1 MPVVFDDAHS
11 ILGATGSD
19 LNRAVNVTRARSL
32 HGSSRCNCP
41 STNAPG
47 KTFRRVDCALSCLSQ
62 SRLQCFLPLF
72 RLVDPLCDRPAHV
85 ALPRLTRLFAYSNTG
100 NDRLATTTFSSRNAR
115 SMSLASPPVNRQ
127 GCNLTAACPVS
138 GAWKESIVGADDI
151 LHVSMSRL
159 LPPEHLVLAQ
169 TTSAKCQIGAH
180 KNRSKS
186 ADITVR
192 DVLKPTGSDRGA
204 DRVPFMATLIMSAKL
219 NDIDPQVLLAD
230 VIARIADTPITRLE
244 QLLPWNWTP
253 PTVNAQP
260 A

>member
-72 RLVDPLCDRPAHV
+72 HLVDPLCDRPAHV
-85 ALPRLTRLFAYSNTG
+85 ALPRLMRLFAYSNTG
-100 NDRLATTTFSSRNAR
+100 IDLLATTTFSSRNCR
-115 SMSLASPPVNRQ
+115 SMFLASPPMNGQPR
-127 GCNLTAACPVS
+127 NLTAACPVS
-138 GAWKESIVGADDI
+138 GAWTESIGADDT
-151 LHVSMSRL
+151 LHVGMSRL
-159 LPPEHLVLAQ
+159 LPPGYLVLVQ
-169 TTSAKCQIGAH
+169 TTRAKYQIGAH
-180 KNRSKS
+180 ENRSKS

-192 DVLKPTGSDRGA
+192 D
-204 DRVPFMATLIMSAKL
+204 
-219 NDIDPQVLLAD
+219 
-230 VIARIADTPITRLE
+230 
-244 QLLPWNWTP
+244 
-253 PTVNAQP
+253 
-260 A
+260 